1 MVTSGNVP
9 SAGMVEFASNG
20 HLYLKTA
27 STYAE
32 ERRSTVGVF
41 VVRGQ
46 VLKRLHRA
54 TENAIGI
61 RRIATLPVEPE
72 VINHL

>member
-1 MVTSGNVP
+1 
-9 SAGMVEFASNG
+9 
-20 HLYLKTA
+20 
-27 STYAE
+27 
-32 ERRSTVGVF
+32 
-41 VVRGQ
+41 
-46 VLKRLHRA
+46 LKRLHRA